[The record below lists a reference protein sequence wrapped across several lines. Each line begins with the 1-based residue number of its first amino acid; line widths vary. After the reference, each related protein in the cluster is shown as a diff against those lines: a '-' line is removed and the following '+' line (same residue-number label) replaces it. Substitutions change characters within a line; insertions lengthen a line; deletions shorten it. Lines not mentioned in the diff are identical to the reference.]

1 MFDASAIAVTRY
13 ISARRMARLS
23 WSGWHSHTSKYLTG
37 SAWCNFI
44 GCLMHWPLLHTTS
57 GVGCM
62 TRLGETWPDF
72 QVSITMPVEF
82 FWVRFGGW
90 FFTDWER

>member
-44 GCLMHWPLLHTTS
+44 GCLMHWPLLHTTCS
-57 GVGCM
+57 GLPV
-62 TRLGETWPDF
+62 LDAWPGLVRHGQTFKF
-72 QVSITMPVEF
+72 QSQCLWSF
-82 FWVRFGGW
+82 FG
-90 FFTDWER
+90 